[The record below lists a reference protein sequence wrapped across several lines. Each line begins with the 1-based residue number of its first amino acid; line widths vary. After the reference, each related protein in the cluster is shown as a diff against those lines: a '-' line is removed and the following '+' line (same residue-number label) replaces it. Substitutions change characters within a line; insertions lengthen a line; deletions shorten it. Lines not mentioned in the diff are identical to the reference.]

1 MSKIAYD
8 PVKDR
13 FASKIRHAR
22 FLRSVFYRLLD
33 LFFLRGWYVRRE
45 LRKLWRQYFRKNNQ
59 WRILDAGCGF
69 GQYDSFILR
78 SFSNVSV
85 KSVDVKED
93 YLSDCRTYFKKDI
106 DKDRIKFDY
115 ADLLKFDHEP
125 EFDSVLC
132 VDVLEHI
139 EDDVLV
145 MTNIANSMKKGGYFV
160 MHSPSHIAGR
170 DAGEDEFFVEE
181 HARAGY
187 SKEDLDEKLRKAGF
201 DSVELHYT
209 YGSFGHAGWVILIK
223 YPMLWMT
230 RFGLSVLPIMFLYYI
245 ITLIPGLLLLR
256 LDMLK
261 ENKEG
266 AGILAIAKK

>member
-1 MSKIAYD
+1 M
-8 PVKDR
+8 
-13 FASKIRHAR
+13 
-22 FLRSVFYRLLD
+22 
-33 LFFLRGWYVRRE
+33 E
-45 LRKLWRQYFRKNNQ
+45 
-59 WRILDAGCGF
+59 
-69 GQYDSFILR
+69 
-78 SFSNVSV
+78 
-85 KSVDVKED
+85 KE
-93 YLSDCRTYFKKDI
+93 
-106 DKDRIKFDY
+106 RIKFDY

-145 MTNIANSMKKGGYFV
+145 MTNIANSMKKGAYFV

-187 SKEDLDEKLRKAGF
+187 SKEDLNEKLHKAGF
-201 DSVELHYT
+201 ESVELHYT
-209 YGSFGHAGWVILIK
+209 YGTFGHAGWVILIK

-245 ITLIPGLLLLR
+245 ITLLPGLLLLR

-261 ENKEG
+261 DNKEG